1 MQKNWVVL
9 NNNKRHFLKAGN
21 KIFECQLGDGGL
33 KVPSKKIEG
42 DKVTPI
48 GLWRLKSVYY
58 RADRILRPKLKRKNI
73 LKLNQINRNCGWCDD
88 INSNNY
94 NNYIKMN
101 KLPSTNLSYEKLWRE
116 DNAYDILLEIY
127 HNKKPS
133 IKNKGSAI
141 FIHCSFSD
149 KRNTK
154 GCIALKKRD
163 LIFLVNNLKNKICLR
178 IFNQHFKYKSLQT

>member
-1 MQKNWVVL
+1 MKKNWVVI
-9 NNNKRHFLKAGN
+9 NHNKRLFLRAGN

-33 KVPSKKIEG
+33 KSPSKKIEG

-73 LKLNQINRNCGWCDD
+73 LKLNQITRNCGWCDD
-88 INSNNY
+88 VNSNYY
-94 NNYIKMN
+94 NNYIKIN
-101 KLPSTNLSYEKLWRE
+101 KFLSTKLSYEKLWRE
-116 DNAYDILLEIY
+116 DNAYDILLEICY
-127 HNKKPS
+127 NKNPT

-141 FIHCSFSD
+141 FIHCSFLD
-149 KRNTK
+149 KRNTA

-163 LIFLVNNLKNKICLR
+163 LISLVNRTKDTISIR
-178 IFNQHFKYKSLQT
+178 IFNQYLK

>member
-33 KVPSKKIEG
+33 KLSSKKIEG
-42 DKVTPI
+42 DKATPI

-58 RADRILRPKLKRKNI
+58 RADRIIRPKLKKKHI
-73 LKLNQINRNCGWCDD
+73 LKLNKITRNCGWCDD
-88 INSNNY
+88 VNSNYY
-94 NNYIKMN
+94 NNYIKIN
-101 KLPSTNLSYEKLWRE
+101 KFSSKKLSYEKLWRE
-116 DNAYDILLEIY
+116 DNAYDILLEIC
-127 HNKKPS
+127 HNKTPT

-141 FIHCSFSD
+141 FIHCSFLD
-149 KRNTK
+149 KRTTA

-163 LIFLVNNLKNKICLR
+163 LTFLVNNLKDKICIR
-178 IFNQHFKYKSLQT
+178 IFNQYFK